1 MNVSRLAGAVCT
13 LTLPLLGI
21 ACGKGVREP
30 VERPILF
37 SESRDGNMDV
47 FTVSPATGKTTQVT
61 NDPAY
66 DGYASWSH
74 DGSKIAFAS
83 KRAGGN
89 FEIFVANADGTAAR
103 QLTNMGFD
111 SAPAWSPDGKKI
123 AFSSMTAYGY
133 DMFVM
138 DADGSNQ
145 TRVTDV
151 SGRNELCGN
160 WSPDG
165 SLIVFGSDMDD
176 HWHIYTIKPDG
187 TELKKLTDGD
197 FDDYLPRFSPTGSRV
212 AFTSDRD
219 GVHEIYVMNS
229 DGTGVTRVTFGD
241 ENGTYRDVQPTWSAD
256 ETEIVYQRSALIGSQ
271 TNELYS
277 IRLVASAT
285 RVGDPRNAATRISSG
300 GFPSWYP

>member
-1 MNVSRLAGAVCT
+1 MFRKFPLAIALGTILGAVA
-13 LTLPLLGI
+13 LGFLPLLWLGF
-21 ACGKGVREP
+21 G
-30 VERPILF
+30 
-37 SESRDGNMDV
+37 
-47 FTVSPATGKTTQVT
+47 Q
-61 NDPAY
+61 
-66 DGYASWSH
+66 
-74 DGSKIAFAS
+74 AF
-83 KRAGGN
+83 
-89 FEIFVANADGTAAR
+89 
-103 QLTNMGFD
+103 
-111 SAPAWSPDGKKI
+111 
-123 AFSSMTAYGY
+123 
-133 DMFVM
+133 
-138 DADGSNQ
+138 
-145 TRVTDV
+145 
-151 SGRNELCGN
+151 
-160 WSPDG
+160 
-165 SLIVFGSDMDD
+165 
-176 HWHIYTIKPDG
+176 H
-187 TELKKLTDGD
+187 